1 MKVYIV
7 IGHQYSVN
15 NSPYEE
21 VISVHTDED
30 AAERQAR
37 ITNHNT
43 KNSWG
48 SYRVVESYIE
58 D

>member
-7 IGHQYSVN
+7 IGHKYSVN
-15 NSPYEE
+15 KEPYEE
-21 VISVHTDED
+21 VISVHKDEGL
-30 AAERQAR
+30 AERQAR
-37 ITNHNT
+37 ITNQNT